1 MRTRLVLLGTNGG
14 PTVRLDR
21 SAPAQAIV
29 VDGVAYLVD
38 CGEGTVRQLAA
49 AGIPLS
55 SIEHVFFTHHHADHN
70 LGYGSLL
77 LVSWVTGLQRQL
89 SVHGPAPL
97 AQMTDA
103 FFAMNAFDLE
113 MRAASTGRPPLTG
126 LVRVEEFSGAEFSG
140 QEIGGGAVVLEDD
153 RVRVTAARVHHP
165 PVEESYAFRFD
176 GPDRS
181 IVISGDTTPCEELIR
196 LATGADILVHEVTYP
211 PAIEAVA
218 AGMPHAA
225 TLTDHLRDC
234 HTTVEEVGRVAAAAG
249 VGTLVLS
256 HFVPGDSSVSDAEWA
271 RLAQQGFAGRVIVG
285 RDLLT
290 L

>member
-1 MRTRLVLLGTNGG
+1 MRTKLVLLGTNGG

-21 SAPAQAIV
+21 SAPAQVIL
-29 VDGVAYLVD
+29 VDDVAYLVD

-97 AQMTDA
+97 VQITDA

-113 MRAASTGRPPLTG
+113 MRAASTGRPPLGG
-126 LVRVEEFSGAEFSG
+126 LVSVQEFGGEEFS
-140 QEIGGGAVVLEDD
+140 GGAVVLEDD

-165 PVEESYAFRFD
+165 PVEEAYAFRFD

-181 IVISGDTTPCEELIR
+181 IVISGDTTPCEDLIR
-196 LATGADILVHEVTYP
+196 LASGADILVHEVTYV
-211 PAIEAVA
+211 PAIQAVA

-234 HTTVEEVGRVAAAAG
+234 HTSVEEVGRVAAAAC

-271 RLAQQGFAGRVIVG
+271 RLAQHGFDGRVVVG